1 MIETPR
7 EKGGLDEGGFWLSF
21 AACGINKLLFRTSFP
36 KTSNRRR
43 PLTTM
48 RNSTMKSWLLSIL
61 LVLCSV
67 TLVHSQRTT
76 VEKNQQQLQKLMSKV
91 GVDVPETSARAN
103 QLQTYRELKIRW
115 ADATK
120 SATEL
125 KPANSEEQTQPPGI
139 SIVEDKKR
147 SGTLPHHRSLELSS
161 LHIFVAAVDA
171 TNKLRWWS
179 IIPDPRVVRAE
190 TKTSTGELRA
200 EIYYVSNVAFIVA
213 FPDDPEIAQLRLYHP
228 VWNGAD
234 FDLKPLTIVPT
245 R

>member
-1 MIETPR
+1 M
-7 EKGGLDEGGFWLSF
+7 KSFFWL
-21 AACGINKLLFRTSFP
+21 
-36 KTSNRRR
+36 
-43 PLTTM
+43 
-48 RNSTMKSWLLSIL
+48 L
-61 LVLCSV
+61 LVLLILCSV
-67 TLVHSQRTT
+67 TLAQSQRT

-91 GVDVPETSARAN
+91 GVEVPQIDARAN
-103 QLQTYRELKIRW
+103 QPQTYRELKIRW
-115 ADATK
+115 ADGTK

-125 KPANSEEQTQPPGI
+125 KPANSEEQTQPPSV

-147 SGTLPHHRSLELSS
+147 SGTLPRHRSLELSS
-161 LHIFVAAVDA
+161 MHIFVAAVDP

-190 TKTSTGELRA
+190 TKSPTGELSA
-200 EIYYVSNVAFIVA
+200 DNYYVANVAFIVA

-228 VWNGAD
+228 VWNGTD